1 MTIRFGRGTTLAIAL
16 VLCAAP
22 AWAAGPTDQL
32 KQYTDQVLKILDD
45 PKLRGED
52 KAVERRAAVRRV
64 ALEVF
69 DVTETAKRALG
80 RHWAART
87 PEERREF
94 AELFGDLLERT
105 YLSRIDQYGGE
116 RIRYVSESIDGDNA
130 IVRAKVV
137 TKKGTEVPVESRLL
151 RHGDR
156 WLMYDV
162 LLENISLIGNYR
174 AQFDQIVRTA
184 SYQDLVR
191 RLREKRN

>member
-1 MTIRFGRGTTLAIAL
+1 MMLVIAL

-22 AWAAGPTDQL
+22 ARAAGPTDQL

-52 KAVERRAAVRRV
+52 KASERRAAVRRV

-94 AELFGDLLERT
+94 TELFADLL
-105 YLSRIDQYGGE
+105 
-116 RIRYVSESIDGDNA
+116 
-130 IVRAKVV
+130 
-137 TKKGTEVPVESRLL
+137 
-151 RHGDR
+151 
-156 WLMYDV
+156 
-162 LLENISLIGNYR
+162 
-174 AQFDQIVRTA
+174 
-184 SYQDLVR
+184 
-191 RLREKRN
+191 